1 MRIDQLREPLGRLF
15 ESGPGSQLLP
25 LLSLCL
31 GLGALPGAL
40 GRLHGCEQV
49 LLDEAQPNGAAGMNA
64 KHGEVLVLQGDAL
77 RRAVPVA
84 RRGLYRR
91 RRR

>member
-1 MRIDQLREPLGRLF
+1 MLRAF
-15 ESGPGSQLLP
+15 VLL
-25 LLSLCL
+25 LL
-31 GLGALPGAL
+31 ALPGAL
-40 GRLHGCEQV
+40 GRLHGCEQA

-84 RRGLYRR
+84 RRG
-91 RRR
+91 